1 MTSLQTC
8 EGGLYL
14 AAEMDLCSR
23 RILGWSTRKDRSTDP
38 PNCPM
43 PPWRSLSKLAAQP
56 KSTCAPPSDG
66 GRQNN
71 SGEFR
76 KPLELRGITA
86 SRSRK
91 ASCYDN
97 AAMESFC
104 PPSRPSALAQTSQ
117 TLAPNFVPWSST
129 KLKPALALFY

>member
-104 PPSRPSALAQTSQ
+104 PPLKAECSGANLPNTRAQFR
-117 TLAPNFVPWSST
+117 AMVFD
-129 KLKPALALFY
+129 

>member
-23 RILGWSTRKDRSTDP
+23 RILGRSTRKDLATEL
-38 PNCPM
+38 PNAA
-43 PPWRSLSKLAAQP
+43 LALALQARGSAQVDLRH
-56 KSTCAPPSDG
+56 PSDG

-71 SGEFR
+71 SGESR
-76 KPLELRGITA
+76 KRLELRGITP

-91 ASCYDN
+91 ANCYDN
-97 AAMESFC
+97 AAMESFR
-104 PPSRPSALAQTSQ
+104 PPQGRVLWRKPPRHSRPISFHGLR
-117 TLAPNFVPWSST
+117 LN
-129 KLKPALALFY
+129 